1 MKTILLT
8 LTCLTALISC
18 TSTTPNP
25 HPATHKSGSG
35 IGISNESGSTEIY
48 GSMGVS
54 ARGCLQFSELAPLP
68 VGQAL
73 LVRRTREGLG

>member
-8 LTCLTALISC
+8 LICLTALISC
-18 TSTTPNP
+18 TSTTPNT
-25 HPATHKSGSG
+25 HPAMHKSGSG

-54 ARGCLQFSELAPLP
+54 AS
-68 VGQAL
+68 VHK
-73 LVRRTREGLG
+73 

>member
-18 TSTTPNP
+18 TSTTPNT

-35 IGISNESGSTEIY
+35 MGISIY

-54 ARGCLQFSELAPLP
+54 AS
-68 VGQAL
+68 VHK
-73 LVRRTREGLG
+73 